1 MTYSEY
7 LNETI
12 TEINDRDYIIQKN
25 NEVKVEPEHGI
36 IYLALFQILDQ
47 KVTISIKDLL
57 EIVRYETSP
66 KEALRL
72 FYQVIFIFK
81 AYRIAG
87 GARKMEDDLSYVI
100 ANIKK

>member
-1 MTYSEY
+1 M
-7 LNETI
+7 
-12 TEINDRDYIIQKN
+12 IISFKKN

-100 ANIKK
+100 ANIKR